1 MTGLNKQG
9 VLSIKITDE
18 KKRKIANL
26 LLTEGGMTKKEL
38 HETCFDPT
46 ASRLTTTAS
55 TRCTMT

>member
-1 MTGLNKQG
+1 MTALNKQG

-38 HETCFDPT
+38 HDTCFDYPL
-46 ASRLTTTAS
+46 AERIAKAKDLNWE
-55 TRCTMT
+55 